1 MSKHLQSFLL
11 FSEIYLLFKFGTMAL
26 STKQKILIS
35 TLKLIDKKPFP
46 QVSTKEIALRTGI
59 SEGAIFRHYKTK
71 DVLLEKLCEE
81 FLSMTTTLNLDSI
94 DNESEFKQK
103 LLSFFLNLQK
113 TENQIYKL
121 MLYVAMYKKD
131 HFIKFNKIFNVNVYE
146 KIESVVQIGINDW
159 GYKKNINIK
168 LHVRLLMY
176 SIYFFTIQQQV
187 FGADKIENFNME
199 EVIRTAVDNFL
210 YGVK

>member
-1 MSKHLQSFLL
+1 M
-11 FSEIYLLFKFGTMAL
+11 TL
-26 STKQKILIS
+26 STKEKILIS

-71 DVLLEKLCEE
+71 DVLLEKLCDE
-81 FLSMTTTLNLDSI
+81 FLSMTATLNLNSI
-94 DNESEFKQK
+94 NNESEFKEK

-146 KIESVVQIGINDW
+146 KIEAVVEIGINDW
-159 GYKKNINIK
+159 GYKKNINVK

-199 EVIRTAVDNFL
+199 EVIKTAVDNFL
-210 YGVK
+210 YGIK